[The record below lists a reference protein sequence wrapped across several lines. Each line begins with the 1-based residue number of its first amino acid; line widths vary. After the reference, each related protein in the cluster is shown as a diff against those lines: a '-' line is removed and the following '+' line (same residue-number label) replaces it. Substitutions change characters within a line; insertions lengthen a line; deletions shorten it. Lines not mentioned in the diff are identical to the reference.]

1 MRLAQ
6 FGAAGAAPH
15 LRLRDPWEAPGRG
28 LLLVSLLPSGPPR
41 CRDHRPPGPETGSPS
56 AVQVSGLRGAGA
68 ERPARRM
75 VPVHPGGAAMGLP
88 LRSTQLSRPPVHTH
102 SGHWPVGLLWAQVSV
117 GAAPRSRAAPPG
129 AAQSRGPVPRAGPR
143 RALASGRAAAQPH
156 DVTALSRPRGR
167 FVRSI
172 ISTAPWGSGPELLIC
187 LRARTRGP

>member
-117 GAAPRSRAAPPG
+117 GAAPAPGQLLRAPPR
-129 AAQSRGPVPRAGPR
+129 AVGPCPGLDPGERWRAGEPQR
-143 RALASGRAAAQPH
+143 SLMTSLPSAARGGGSSVPSSRQPPG
-156 DVTALSRPRGR
+156 VLVPS
-167 FVRSI
+167 S
-172 ISTAPWGSGPELLIC
+172 
-187 LRARTRGP
+187 